1 MNPCKVEM
9 TKYNIL
15 RKGKVIFWDVSESE
29 LFDRLEDYA
38 VESYVTG
45 SPKPSEIT
53 NTTFEYH
60 FPIPLQNNQ
69 NLWSNE
75 QRSKLQLITISE

>member
-29 LFDRLEDYA
+29 LLTDL
-38 VESYVTG
+38 
-45 SPKPSEIT
+45 KIT
-53 NTTFEYH
+53 LSNPMSQDHPNHQKSHTKYQRKTKW
-60 FPIPLQNNQ
+60 QNDQ
-69 NLWSNE
+69 E
-75 QRSKLQLITISE
+75 